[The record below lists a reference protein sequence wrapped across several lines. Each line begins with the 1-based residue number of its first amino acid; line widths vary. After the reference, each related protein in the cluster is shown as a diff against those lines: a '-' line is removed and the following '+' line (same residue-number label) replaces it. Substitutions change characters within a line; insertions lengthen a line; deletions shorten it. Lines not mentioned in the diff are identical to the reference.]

1 MDNISLLCLGGSYF
15 PGRYMKFSEAYRCN
29 ETGDRCDRKCIVTYS
44 VDRKQS
50 ELILT
55 RQCPISSEY
64 PSIHIPINPF
74 WSDSLVEDVL
84 KRIFDSSK
92 IHFLEASENYVF
104 HANENY
110 VFQTATEIM
119 KSRIERYRPESK
131 SHYYCENSSGKDGFC
146 TLTANLCGSKEPD
159 CNSCSKLVIKNIQDI
174 GYCIDR

>member
-1 MDNISLLCLGGSYF
+1 MGLISLAHVCCLVKHIAVPKLVIGAIENALLHI
-15 PGRYMKFSEAYRCN
+15 RL
-29 ETGDRCDRKCIVTYS
+29 I
-44 VDRKQS
+44 KQS

-64 PSIHIPINPF
+64 SSIHIPINPF

-92 IHFLEASENYVF
+92 THFLNAS
-104 HANENY
+104 ENY
-110 VFQTATEIM
+110 VFQTAAEIM

-159 CNSCSKLVIKNIQDI
+159 CNSCSKLVIKNINAM

>member
-1 MDNISLLCLGGSYF
+1 MDNISLLCLDGSNF
-15 PGRYMKFSEAYRCN
+15 PGPYMLFSQAYLCT
-29 ETGDRCDRKCIVTYS
+29 ETGERCDRRCIVTYS

-64 PSIHIPINPF
+64 SSIHIPINPF

-84 KRIFDSSK
+84 KRIFDSSRT
-92 IHFLEASENYVF
+92 HFLDAS
-104 HANENY
+104 ENY
-110 VFQTATEIM
+110 VFQTAAEIM

-159 CNSCSKLVIKNIQDI
+159 CNSCSKLVIKNIEAM

>member
-1 MDNISLLCLGGSYF
+1 MDSISLLCLDGSNF
-15 PGRYMKFSEAYRCN
+15 PGPYMLFSEAYRCT

-64 PSIHIPINPF
+64 SSIHIPINPF

-92 IHFLEASENYVF
+92 THFLNAS
-104 HANENY
+104 ENY
-110 VFQTATEIM
+110 VFQTAAEIM

-131 SHYYCENSSGKDGFC
+131 SHYYCENSSGKDGFAH
-146 TLTANLCGSKEPD
+146 LLPIYVAVKNQIVIHVQNLLSKILNLWVIASTAKDICGT
-159 CNSCSKLVIKNIQDI
+159 
-174 GYCIDR
+174 